1 MEPSQTSQSLSEQF
15 PNHWQAST
23 ADSNLTLH
31 GFRRFKTSHLLNLRY
46 LEAEVAEI
54 DHLIYQLGLSLN
66 VEPSSTDRLGLK
78 HCKRD
83 EILPSTDQA
92 VSKELIQ
99 RLRQSLKEYDEAV
112 IAFNTIMSMDTFAL
126 LDDEKQCS
134 LRTDISLY
142 EMYKTRLIRVD
153 QTPRTRQDP
162 LQRSIHQLLRRFR
175 YLRISKSSNG
185 NVEGIGSTGTNQS
198 WSSQNATLISEIISR
213 VIIGVITAIFLIAP
227 LVALSYESRKSIQ
240 IVIISTCIVVFAC
253 LVSVLLRSSNLE
265 MMVVTAAYAAI
276 ISVFVSNGPM
286 SS

>member
-1 MEPSQTSQSLSEQF
+1 
-15 PNHWQAST
+15 
-23 ADSNLTLH
+23 
-31 GFRRFKTSHLLNLRY
+31 
-46 LEAEVAEI
+46 
-54 DHLIYQLGLSLN
+54 
-66 VEPSSTDRLGLK
+66 
-78 HCKRD
+78 
-83 EILPSTDQA
+83 
-92 VSKELIQ
+92 
-99 RLRQSLKEYDEAV
+99 
-112 IAFNTIMSMDTFAL
+112 MDTFAL

-175 YLRISKSSNG
+175 YLRISKSSND

>member
-1 MEPSQTSQSLSEQF
+1 MVCIKSHIPIYYTNFEP
-15 PNHWQAST
+15 
-23 ADSNLTLH
+23 
-31 GFRRFKTSHLLNLRY
+31 
-46 LEAEVAEI
+46 
-54 DHLIYQLGLSLN
+54 
-66 VEPSSTDRLGLK
+66 
-78 HCKRD
+78 
-83 EILPSTDQA
+83 
-92 VSKELIQ
+92 
-99 RLRQSLKEYDEAV
+99 DEAV

-175 YLRISKSSNG
+175 YLRISKSSQDTG
-185 NVEGIGSTGTNQS
+185 EGTSPIRMNQA
-198 WSSQNATLISEIISR
+198 SSQNATLISEIISR

-227 LVALSYESRKSIQ
+227 LIALSYESRKSIQ

-253 LVSVLLRSSNLE
+253 LVSVLLRASNLE

-276 ISVFVSNGPM
+276 IAVFVSNGPV